1 MKKLKKGR
9 KFSRK
14 SDQRKALLR
23 SLSEALFLRERI
35 KTTEAK
41 AKELASVSERL
52 ITRVKNGGLSSRRF
66 LAGKFT
72 DSLSKKIIDK
82 IVPRYKDRAGGYTR
96 IIKIGPRKSDSA
108 NMAIIEL
115 LK

>member
-52 ITRVKNGGLSSRRF
+52 ITRVKKGGLASRRF

-72 DSLSKKIIDK
+72 DNLSKKIIEK
-82 IVPRYKDRAGGYTR
+82 IVPRFKDRAGGYTR

-108 NMAIIEL
+108 RMAIIEL
-115 LK
+115 VK